1 LTSDNGQLTTLLA
14 ELLPDLIELDEAQLA
29 KCARHLQ
36 RVLETNEQFNLTS
49 ITDPREAVIKHVID
63 SLLPSHLYAGA
74 GTILDLGSG
83 AGYPGIP
90 LAIVYPE
97 KRVHLIDSTQKK
109 ARFLQEVA
117 DELQLTNITVR
128 AERGEAVLRSLPP
141 DEIEILTA
149 RAVGSIE
156 KLLNVLKPVRN
167 RFGKL
172 LLFKGQRAEEELEA
186 AAMLLKNLRLSAEIC
201 FRYELPEGMGSHC
214 VVEVRPEK

>member
-1 LTSDNGQLTTLLA
+1 MLTPLLS
-14 ELLPDLIELDEAQLA
+14 ELLPASISLDKTQIE
-29 KCARHLQ
+29 KCARHLE
-36 RVLETNEQFNLTS
+36 RVLETNQEFNLTS
-49 ITDPREAVIKHVID
+49 ITDPREAVIKHIID
-63 SLLPSHLYAGA
+63 SLLPSPLYADA

-90 LAIVYPE
+90 LAIVYPG
-97 KRVHLIDSTQKK
+97 KRVHLVDATQKK

-117 DELQLTNITVR
+117 DELELDNVTVH
-128 AERGEAVLRSLPP
+128 AERGEAILRSLPM
-141 DEIEILTA
+141 DEIDILTA

-172 LLFKGQRAEEELEA
+172 LLFKGQRAEEELA
-186 AAMLLKNLRLSAEIC
+186 AAAVLLKNLKLTAEIR

-214 VVEVRPEK
+214 VVEVRKMPKS